1 MVTLQGS
8 LFRQSLHLRGR
19 HQAPAGGGEAGEDPA
34 VLLRP
39 GECRSG
45 GEQGQVP
52 LPEREVAQC
61 DGRIQQSGQA
71 NFLVK
76 PHQKSEAIKSLYEGG
91 GLSGQVSQAG
101 AQSGVGLERAGRELY
116 EETRLDH
123 SQDLL

>member
-1 MVTLQGS
+1 MIMVTLQGS

-19 HQAPAGGGEAGEDPA
+19 HQAPAGGGEAGKDPP

-61 DGRIQQSGQA
+61 DGRIQQSGQLLLRQT
-71 NFLVK
+71 N
-76 PHQKSEAIKSLYEGG
+76 QKSEATKESL
-91 GLSGQVSQAG
+91 
-101 AQSGVGLERAGRELY
+101 
-116 EETRLDH
+116 
-123 SQDLL
+123 